1 MAQVW
6 TIVVAAGSGTRFGR
20 PKQYQ
25 PLGGRRVLDW
35 SLAAARSVGG
45 VVLVVAPDRVG
56 TPEPAADVVV
66 AGADTRSGSVRA
78 GLAAVPADAD
88 VVLVH
93 DAARPL
99 ATPRLFAAVVVAVV
113 EGSADAVVP
122 GVPVVDTL
130 RARAGGVVDR
140 SELVVVQTP
149 QGFPAATLREA
160 HAGGAEGTDD
170 ASLVEAA
177 GGTVVVVD
185 GAPTNLKL
193 TYPTDLPVA
202 ETLLPT
208 LDLDVDPA
216 AAGGGSGTGGGA
228 A

>member
-35 SLAAARSVGG
+35 SLAAARSAGG

-56 TPEPAADVVV
+56 APEPAADVVV
-66 AGADTRSGSVRA
+66 AGAATRSGSVRA
-78 GLAAVPADAD
+78 GLAVVPADAE

-99 ATPRLFAAVVVAVV
+99 ATPALFATVVAAVV

-170 ASLVEAA
+170 ASLVEAG

-185 GAPTNLKL
+185 GTPTNLKL
-193 TYPTDLPVA
+193 TYPTDLRVA

-208 LDLDVDPA
+208 LDLDGDPA
-216 AAGGGSGTGGGA
+216 AAGGGNGTVGGA

>member
-56 TPEPAADVVV
+56 TAEPAADVVV

-99 ATPRLFAAVVVAVV
+99 ATPRLFAAVVAAVV
-113 EGSADAVVP
+113 GGSADAVVP

-170 ASLVEAA
+170 ASLVEAG

-216 AAGGGSGTGGGA
+216 AAGGGNGTGGGA